1 MDQLCPEPPFAS
13 NITEIHQQINNV
25 SHHSY
30 SNDTLG
36 NITMDAH
43 SGGSQNG
50 FHSNNE
56 EDVTYEFVTM
66 HIVIPVV
73 CSFGLLGNLLAL
85 VVLLRRV
92 NEGGIEMLE
101 KGSLVGM
108 IGRLI
113 ND

>member
-1 MDQLCPEPPFAS
+1 MDQLCPESPFAS
-13 NITEIHQQINNV
+13 NITDTHPHINNA

-30 SNDTLG
+30 SNNTLG

-50 FHSNNE
+50 LHSND

-108 IGRLI
+108 IGKLF
-113 ND
+113 DD